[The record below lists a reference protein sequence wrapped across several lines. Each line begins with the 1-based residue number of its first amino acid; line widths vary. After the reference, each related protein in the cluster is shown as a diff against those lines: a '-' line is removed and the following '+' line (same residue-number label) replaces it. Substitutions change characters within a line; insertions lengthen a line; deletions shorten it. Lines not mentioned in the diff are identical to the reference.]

1 MSWLGI
7 LGVAAL
13 TAIVTSL
20 LSGVVASLGV
30 DWYHVSSFEGK
41 SGYLVIF
48 IILAGLLGG
57 FLFGGVAASVLAST
71 ANASFGKALGYS
83 LMIVLIGAILTTA
96 ALRAMADIPPTLDGK
111 ELMLLVEVRWP
122 ATQLT
127 SPANDRVV
135 RTLELGILSG
145 NVQRL
150 SRQGPLWMEDARKEE
165 GRWIVPGAVELF
177 TNRGTRVVKVSPTIP
192 GALGLMLPMNG
203 TPSTRNLQWSP
214 WLPRLSGSG
223 GPTDISFAYR
233 FKVIPRDQPSR
244 TEMIGAFQ
252 VDTIADKFF
261 LEAPDND
268 PPVMTSTAEFAV
280 RYRGKLLAFD
290 ADGDAGTANLADKD
304 GQPPAALQL
313 PITRVQ
319 AVATL
324 PGLPTALL
332 IRVSSPDRPSTCRLL
347 TDGGS
352 AVIMTV
358 VARCDYQLTALPL
371 ADNDEWRNAAK
382 TARPSNG
389 RIDRATFMHAG
400 SYLFANAIFN
410 TENRLVRPVDEAAL
424 SSGFSTSDVT
434 PPLGNS
440 ADGRSIVR
448 IGQAWEPSGTAV
460 LQDFDTE
467 TNTSHLLIIDKVATR
482 FASSDAV
489 DLEWFNHYYEWH
501 RAADGNDRLTARANV
516 DPLPYRGVLHTE
528 SSGNLTYL
536 LQPSG
541 AALCAKLVEF
551 LRSDFAAENI
561 VKSEYADSYV
571 LHIEGVEVNLFV
583 NTSDRQVTL
592 FLGSGGDNALV
603 RRIATA
609 FDAVLA
615 TGKCNELFESLR

>member
-1 MSWLGI
+1 MSWIGI
-7 LGVAAL
+7 SGVAVL
-13 TAIVTSL
+13 TAIVCGL
-20 LSGVVASLGV
+20 VSGIVASLGV
-30 DWYHVSSFEGK
+30 DWYHVSSFEGS
-41 SGYLVIF
+41 SGFLVIF
-48 IILAGLLGG
+48 IILAGVIGGLLLGG
-57 FLFGGVAASVLAST
+57 VIAGVVAST
-71 ANASFGKALGYS
+71 ANPGFGKALGYS
-83 LMIVLIGAILTTA
+83 LATVVVTAILTTGG
-96 ALRAMADIPPTLDGK
+96 LRAMADVPPTIKGE

-122 ATQLT
+122 ASQQTT
-127 SPANDRVV
+127 PASDPIV

-150 SRQGPLWMEDARKEE
+150 SRQGPLWMEDARRED

-177 TNRGTRVVKVSPTIP
+177 TNQGTRVIKVSPTIP
-192 GALGLMLPMNG
+192 GAFALLLPMNG
-203 TPSTRNLQWSP
+203 TPGKRDLQWSR
-214 WLPRLSGSG
+214 WLPTAHGTA
-223 GPTDISFAYR
+223 GPTDFGLTYR
-233 FKVIPRDQPSR
+233 FKVIRRSQPSR
-244 TEMIGAFQ
+244 TETMGPFQ
-252 VDTIADKFF
+252 IDTIAQSFF
-261 LEAPDND
+261 AEASDA
-268 PPVMTSTAEFAV
+268 PPPMMAATGEFAI
-280 RYRGKLLAFD
+280 RYHGQLLAFD
-290 ADGDAGTANLADKD
+290 AGIESGAHSNADNSS
-304 GQPPAALQL
+304 QNQAPAAET
-313 PITRVQ
+313 ITLVQ

-324 PGLPTALL
+324 PGLPAALL
-332 IRVSSPDRPSTCRLL
+332 IRVYAPDQGWTCRLV

-352 AVIMTV
+352 AAIITVI
-358 VARCDYQLTALPL
+358 AHCEDQLTATPLTTDPEWRQAAKRLPL
-371 ADNDEWRNAAK
+371 IV
-382 TARPSNG
+382 G
-389 RIDRATFMHAG
+389 RIDRVTFMHPG
-400 SYLFANAIFN
+400 VYVFTDAIFDADK
-410 TENRLVRPVDEAAL
+410 RVVRPLDGNAF
-424 SSGFSTSDVT
+424 STGFSARPSI
-434 PPLGNS
+434 PPLGS
-440 ADGRSIVR
+440 SPDGRSIVR
-448 IGQAWEPSGTAV
+448 IGEAWEPSGTAV

-583 NTSDRQVTL
+583 NTSDHQVTL

-615 TGKCNELFESLR
+615 TGKYNELFESLR